1 MRGWE
6 QGVVGRSP
14 DRVRAAANR
23 ARDRAREW
31 VRAAA
36 NRARDWARAAVGRLR
51 RDWVDVV
58 EAALAATVAWFV
70 ASRLIGHPDPFFAP
84 TAALV
89 VLGEARG
96 QRLRQTIE
104 IVLGVAAG
112 VLVAEL
118 VVQAL
123 GPGSGTLLAVLV
135 LTIGLMVTIGA
146 SRTLVVQA
154 AISALYLVAVAAPKG
169 DLAPFRF
176 VDALVGGAVA
186 LAASQLT
193 VGRNPLAPLV
203 AEARRTFADLA
214 EVLTCIDEALARCD
228 EVAARAALERAREVD
243 GCVERL
249 RTAVQACGETLR
261 LGVRRR
267 RHLGRVGDVEATAR
281 QLDYAARNI
290 RVLARA
296 GVTLTRLHE
305 ATPPEVGA
313 AIRALAEA
321 VRAAGAALATD
332 LAGRQ
337 EAARHA
343 EQAEATALEAVR
355 TAAQLLRSNP
365 PLPVVMIIGQIRA
378 TAIDLLR
385 GVDGEDN
392 SVLTRVDQALSPP
405 TSTQGVGVG

>member
-1 MRGWE
+1 MRSGE
-6 QGVVGRSP
+6 QNVVGRSRA
-14 DRVRAAANR
+14 RVRAAANR
-23 ARDRAREW
+23 ARDW

-36 NRARDWARAAVGRLR
+36 GRLR
-51 RDWVDVV
+51 RNWVDVI

-70 ASRLIGHPDPFFAP
+70 AARLIGHPDPFFAP

-112 VLVAEL
+112 VLIAEL

-169 DLAPFRF
+169 DLVPFRF

-193 VGRNPLAPLV
+193 VGRNPLALLV
-203 AEARRTFADLA
+203 TEARQTFADLA
-214 EVLTCIDEALARCD
+214 EVLTHIDEALARCD
-228 EVAARAALERAREVD
+228 ESAARAALERAREVD

-385 GVDGEDN
+385 GVDGEND

-405 TSTQGVGVG
+405 PRPRPTDVDQEVCLGTGA